1 MVRRVAY
8 HVVVIS
14 LLIFGVKSAWADSVD
29 TARPMFLTSDAS
41 EALLEEGRRHLF
53 AFRMD
58 AAEQSFRQLIQHPN
72 GAEAGYYQLAQVAL
86 FKGLVTDREAHFERF
101 MARSDTLRRLLDERP
116 ASTWK
121 QQLEASTSLHRTVAS
136 GKLGHYVRAALAAR
150 SAYKGFERLVEDH
163 PEFAEAYMGMGL
175 LHLTVASLP
184 AGYRKLLSV
193 LGFSGSAEQGLREL
207 RHAAQQSRFN
217 QELAHMSIALA
228 DIILLDRI
236 PEGADRLGRLYERNP
251 ESLLYAHLYG
261 FGLYTNRK
269 PEQAESVLQPAV
281 EKQRSPSYF
290 YIDYLDYYLAE
301 AHFVQ
306 NEFEAA
312 IAAYRRYLRR
322 HDGPALRALGLYRLG
337 LALEMQGRRQE
348 AVQVYRQVEA
358 PRDFDSDVMAERRA
372 QMRLEEPMTELE
384 RQLIRGENA
393 FYSREYTTAETLL
406 REVFQAASA
415 SPENKA
421 RAAFYI
427 GRVHHV
433 QQKYAQAYPAYH
445 YAVEHPGHPEA
456 EWGPW
461 AQLYI
466 ADMYAEQGRTQ
477 EAVNA
482 YQKALNWDTPFDYS
496 QSLEQRARLAL
507 EQLEGA

>member
-1 MVRRVAY
+1 MVRVAY
-8 HVVVIS
+8 QIALIG
-14 LLIFGVKSAWADSVD
+14 LLFVGVDSVRAD
-29 TARPMFLTSDAS
+29 PARPMFLTTDAS
-41 EALLEEGRRHLF
+41 EVLLEEGRRHLF
-53 AFRMD
+53 AFRMN
-58 AAEQSFRQLIQHPN
+58 AAEQSFRQLLQQPS
-72 GAEAGYYQLAQVAL
+72 GAEAAYYQLAMVAL
-86 FKGLVTDREAHFERF
+86 FKGLVTDDEAYFEQF
-101 MARSDTLRRLLDERP
+101 MARSDTLRHLLEERP

-121 QQLEASTSLHRTVAS
+121 QQFEASTNLQRTVAS

-150 SAYKGFERLVEDH
+150 SAYKGFEQLVEDH
-163 PEFAEAYMGMGL
+163 PEFDEAYMGMGL

-184 AGYRKLLSV
+184 AGYRQLLSV
-193 LGFSGSAEQGLREL
+193 LGFSGSAEQGIREL
-207 RHAAQQSRFN
+207 RRAATQSRFN

-236 PEGADRLGRLYERNP
+236 PAGADRLGELYERDP

-261 FGLYTNRK
+261 FGLYTNRQ
-269 PEQAESVLQPAV
+269 PEQAKSVLQPAV
-281 EKQRSPSYF
+281 EKQQSPRYF

-312 IAAYRRYLRR
+312 IAAYRRYLER

-337 LALEMQGRRQE
+337 LALEMQRRRQE
-348 AVQVYRQVEA
+348 AVQVYQKVEA
-358 PRDFDSDVMAERRA
+358 PRDFDSDVMAQRRA
-372 QMRLEEPMTELE
+372 HMRLEAPMTPLD

-393 FYSREYTTAETLL
+393 FFSRAYATAEELL
-406 REVFQAASA
+406 RGVFQDSEAT
-415 SPENKA
+415 PENKA

-433 QQKYAQAYPAYH
+433 QEEYAQAYPAYY

-461 AQLYI
+461 AQLHI
-466 ADMYAEQGRTQ
+466 GDMYAEQERTQ
-477 EAVNA
+477 EAVQA
-482 YQKALNWDTPFDYS
+482 YRKALNWETPFDYY

-507 EQLEGA
+507 ERLQGA